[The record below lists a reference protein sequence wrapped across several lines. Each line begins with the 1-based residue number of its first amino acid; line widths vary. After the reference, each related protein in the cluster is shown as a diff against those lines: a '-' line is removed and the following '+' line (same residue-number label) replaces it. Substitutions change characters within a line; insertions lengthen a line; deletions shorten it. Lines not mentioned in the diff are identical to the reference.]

1 MCYLMN
7 QKLVGILIG
16 KTNIKNMKEGYYIY
30 NNEAIASCLI
40 LSLLQKN
47 KEIDLARIF
56 LLLPFFLD
64 DRTVAALNRNKD
76 VESSL
81 EDFIYNNPKLFITF
95 NKRFIELL
103 PVTIN
108 SIGILEKC
116 KCIFVAKVIT
126 LNNPV
131 NEFGDL
137 GERFSKIQ
145 KSIDVFL
152 NLTDNYNTTKLYK
165 ILKIEL

>member
-1 MCYLMN
+1 MN
-7 QKLVGILIG
+7 QKLGGTIIG
-16 KTNIKNMKEGYYIY
+16 ATNIKNMKEGYYIY

-40 LSLLQKN
+40 LSLLQK
-47 KEIDLARIF
+47 KKKIDLARIL

-64 DRTVAALNRNKD
+64 DRTVAALNRNKN
-76 VESSL
+76 VKSSL
-81 EDFIYNNPKLFITF
+81 EDFIYNNPKLFISF
-95 NKRFIELL
+95 NKRFVELL

-108 SIGILEKC
+108 SIGILEKY
-116 KCIFVAKVIT
+116 KFIFVAKVIT

-145 KSIDVFL
+145 KSIDIFL
-152 NLTDNYNTTKLYK
+152 NLTNNYSTIELYK